1 MKKLFSVSRSK
12 IERTP
17 TVFKRFLFKA
27 INWNN
32 QLISIKGAR
41 GVGKTTLLL
50 QHIKLNLPKDDTVL
64 YVSMDDLFF
73 TDTNLID
80 LANDF
85 VINGGKHLFLDEVHK
100 YKNWSREIKL
110 IYDNFLELQLVFTSS
125 SILEIYQS
133 ESDLSRRAVSY
144 MLPEMSLREY
154 VELETKI
161 KFPSYSL
168 DEILKNHIQIATTIH
183 QKIKPILMYNQYN
196 KFGAYPYFIQGTEDY
211 QQKLINT
218 INLIIEV
225 DILAVKNIDF
235 NQIVKI
241 KKLLF
246 AIATSVPFTP
256 NISKIAEKVG
266 MSRQSLVKALHYL
279 DKARLI
285 HLANKPSKGITA
297 LNKPDKIYLNNTNI
311 IKAIAANSENS
322 GNIRETFFLNH
333 LLTVAVIQIAPKGDF
348 IVNQKYTFEIGG
360 KNKTY
365 KQLTDVNNAFVVK
378 DNIEYGSHTT
388 IPLWL
393 FGFLY

>member
-1 MKKLFSVSRSK
+1 MEKLFNISRSK
-12 IERTP
+12 IERTSLE
-17 TVFKRFLFKA
+17 FIRFLLQK
-27 INWNN
+27 INWSN

-50 QHIKLNLPKDDTVL
+50 QYIKLNLPKDDTVL

-73 TDTNLID
+73 TDNNLID
-80 LANDF
+80 LANEF
-85 VINGGKHLFLDEVHK
+85 VQNGGKYLFLDEVHK
-100 YKNWSREIKL
+100 YQNWSREIKL
-110 IYDNFLELQLVFTSS
+110 IFDNFPELQLVFTSS
-125 SILEIYQS
+125 SILEIYKS

-144 MLPEMSLREY
+144 ILPEMSFREY
-154 VELETKI
+154 IELEKKI
-161 KFPSYSL
+161 EFPTYSL
-168 DEILKNHIQIATTIH
+168 DSILENHIEIAATIH
-183 QKIKPILMYNQYN
+183 QKIKPIKLFNLYNIY
-196 KFGAYPYFIQGTEDY
+196 GAYPYFVQGIEDY

-235 NQIVKI
+235 QQIIKI

-266 MSRQSLVKALHYL
+266 MSRQSLIKALHYL

-285 HLANKPSKGITA
+285 HLVNKPTKGITV

-311 IKAIAANSENS
+311 IKTIAASKEQT
-322 GNIRETFFLNH
+322 GNVRETFFLNH
-333 LLTVAVIQIAPKGDF
+333 LRSVSTVHIAEKGDF
-348 IVNQKYTFEIGG
+348 LVNNKYTFEIGG
-360 KNKTY
+360 KNKDQ
-365 KQLTDVNNAFVVK
+365 KQIKEVNNAFVVK
-378 DNIEYGSHTT
+378 DNIEYGTNNV